1 MVILWQGAPEVYRQ
15 NKSKYNTLLTL
26 CTNIIIPSWGNILK
40 YKPGLVLPRGLWCCN
55 YHHYS
60 QWLVYGAVTGFRSEV
75 NKHSAEDVR
84 TQNIQLGVYTMTAY
98 MFTPP
103 ISGVQETIW
112 CRQKLWRFGFCQ
124 ALKHS
129 GRLIKSVPQAAAPIG
144 SHTDKCS
151 PSLSYITRKTE
162 RTLWSSP
169 ILFLFSS
176 FGSLLVPDCWELLKR
191 RNDSVQHPHPHNHV
205 LLPGASWGWHNLLLL

>member
-1 MVILWQGAPEVYRQ
+1 MHT
-15 NKSKYNTLLTL
+15 YNYTVLRY
-26 CTNIIIPSWGNILK
+26 CNILK

-55 YHHYS
+55 YHYYS
-60 QWLVYGAVTGFRSEV
+60 QWLVYGAVTWSLRFQEWSKQTQYRRC
-75 NKHSAEDVR
+75 ED
-84 TQNIQLGVYTMTAY
+84 TKYMYIQLGIYTMIAY

-112 CRQKLWRFGFCQ
+112 YRKKLWRFAFCQ

-144 SHTDKCS
+144 SHTDKYS

-162 RTLWSSP
+162 RTLWSSQ
-169 ILFLFSS
+169 ILFLFFS
-176 FGSLLVPDCWELLKR
+176 FGSLQEGSWCPIAENCSKEETILCSIPECLTLVGVPFCT
-191 RNDSVQHPHPHNHV
+191 HITMFF
-205 LLPGASWGWHNLLLL
+205 LLPGASLGWHNLLLL